1 MRRAPRSHSVLTG
14 LAGLTV
20 AMLSA
25 LIWWVDS
32 GATVLSVTRTS
43 TSGHEWSPDKPL
55 FVALIGDDKRPGEG
69 CGCADAVH
77 VVGIPAG
84 GGSAVLLN
92 IPRDTRVDVPGFGKT
107 RINAAYVKGKSK
119 LTAQVLGDLVGVDIT
134 YVVHVNYVKFPKLV
148 DELGGLD
155 VEVPFRIND
164 SGSGANFNKGV
175 HHMNGT
181 QALAFARS
189 RHIPG
194 GDFGRTENHGR
205 LILAALGKLQSMGSG
220 PLDTVKYL
228 GIMMRH
234 TDTTNIGPVE
244 LYRLARTAQALAP
257 SSIRNIVMPG
267 VSTTV
272 GGFAYVAP
280 TAAAA
285 PLFADFADD
294 AILQSS

>member
-1 MRRAPRSHSVLTG
+1 MTHRRRAHPVVP
-14 LAGLTV
+14 TV
-20 AMLSA
+20 MCLVVGILSA
-25 LIWWVDS
+25 MMWWVNS
-32 GATVLSVTRTS
+32 GATVLSVTRTAAA
-43 TSGHEWSPDKPL
+43 GYEWTPDQPL

-77 VVGIPAG
+77 VVGIAAG

-92 IPRDTRVDVPGFGKT
+92 IPRDTRVDVPGIGKT
-107 RINAAYVKGKSK
+107 RINAAYVRGKSK
-119 LTAQVLGDLVGVDIT
+119 LTAEVLGKLVGVDIS
-134 YVVHVNYVKFPKLV
+134 YVVHVNFVQFPKLV

-155 VEVPFRIND
+155 VDVPYSIND
-164 SGSGANFNKGV
+164 SGSGANFAKGLR
-175 HHMNGT
+175 HMNGT

-205 LILAALGKLQSMGSG
+205 LMLAALSKLQSMGDG
-220 PLDTVKYL
+220 PLDTLRYL
-228 GIMMRH
+228 GVMTRH
-234 TDTTNIGPVE
+234 SDTTNIGPVE
-244 LYRLARTAQALAP
+244 LYRLARTAQSLQP
-257 SSIRNIVMPG
+257 NTIRNIVMPG

-280 TAAAA
+280 TAAAG

-294 AILQSS
+294 AVLQSS